1 MIFIFFVLC
10 LKILLCV
17 ELREAGFLTN
27 ALRYPCSL
35 YFIQNWFFF
44 HFSWLHWQI
53 SYKPGQLGFISLNTG
68 NTALEQ
74 IFKRVTIS
82 DNFWFT
88 GWKCWRCR
96 SPKPRTWPLL
106 TLRWMCVWVPSP
118 GGYTVYDRSDVN
130 YYAAELGKP
139 CFYVRR
145 CQPMAFS
152 YIVFIWFQLLE
163 TFIL

>member
-106 TLRWMCVWVPSP
+106 TLRWMCVWVVIQYMTGVMLIIMQQSWESP
-118 GGYTVYDRSDVN
+118 AFMSGDVN
-130 YYAAELGKP
+130 PWL
-139 CFYVRR
+139 FLTL
-145 CQPMAFS
+145 FS
-152 YIVFIWFQLLE
+152 SGFSF
-163 TFIL
+163 